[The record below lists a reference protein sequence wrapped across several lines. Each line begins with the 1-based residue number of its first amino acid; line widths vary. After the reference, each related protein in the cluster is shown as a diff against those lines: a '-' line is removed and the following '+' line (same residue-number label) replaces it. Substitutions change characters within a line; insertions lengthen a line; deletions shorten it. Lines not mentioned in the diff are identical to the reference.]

1 MIQSIIFHA
10 GDVVINY
17 LANKRVDAKWQE
29 IKKCDTDKQND
40 LSVRTSLCDGS
51 PRVPKM
57 RTLFTSIMPLRSV
70 NKGPNGIEYQIHYE
84 KLAGKYPN
92 WDNANKYKTVN
103 SVNRKPKKKSKSR
116 EEQREIF
123 EQLLASG
130 EVDTQ
135 AEIARKF
142 NCSRAWVSKVLS

>member
-1 MIQSIIFHA
+1 
-10 GDVVINY
+10 
-17 LANKRVDAKWQE
+17 
-29 IKKCDTDKQND
+29 
-40 LSVRTSLCDGS
+40 
-51 PRVPKM
+51 
-57 RTLFTSIMPLRSV
+57 MPLRAV
-70 NKGPNGIEYQIHYE
+70 NKGPNGIKYQIYYQ
-84 KLAGKYPN
+84 KLAEKYPN
-92 WDNANKYKTVN
+92 WSNANKYKMVN

-142 NCSRAWVSKVLS
+142 DVSWAWVSKVLS